1 MDKISRLY
9 FKSCKELNLNPVKM
23 PEIDGFRFILGKQLY
38 YFRSGQTPFNNA
50 SACSIS
56 SNKFSTNLVLHNH
69 QIPVPK
75 AFGITY
81 KEFKKGLLDLS
92 DMHFPVVIKPNWGS
106 CSGIDVI
113 CNIESLDALLEILPP
128 HLKKHHSMSIE
139 EFQGGLRSYRV
150 LVFAGCVIG
159 LVERIPAHVVG
170 DGQHTIT
177 QLIDLENEKRR
188 LLRKKL
194 PYGQL
199 KLNIES
205 EFIFKK
211 QGINSDYV
219 PQLDEKIPLRY
230 ICNSAA
236 GGTTISLPIND
247 ICEEN
252 KLMAIKAAKVLDLD
266 LVGFDFLCED
276 ISQPIGKTRG
286 FIIEANY
293 APDITLHELSPAGTP
308 TQVTRIILKKFIS
321 QNRFAYLLHRLQSK
335 TISFALKFLLVL
347 AVILLAG
354 HPYILK
360 ELSSF
365 TPSNLNGS
373 SFFVDSNVGK

>member
-9 FKSCKELNLNPVKM
+9 FKSCKELHLKPVKK
-23 PEIDGFRFILGKQLY
+23 PEIDGFQFTLGKKIY

-50 SACSIS
+50 SACSIA
-56 SNKFSTNLVLHNH
+56 SNKYSTNLVLHNH

-75 AFGITY
+75 AFAITY

-92 DMHFPVVIKPNWGS
+92 DMRFPVVVKPNWGS
-106 CSGIDVI
+106 CSGHDVI
-113 CNIESLDALLEILPP
+113 CNIESLDILLELLPKL
-128 HLKKHHSMSIE
+128 LKKHYSISIE
-139 EFQGGLRSYRV
+139 EFEGNLSSYRV
-150 LVFAGCVIG
+150 LVHAGNVIG
-159 LVERIPAHVVG
+159 LVERIPAHITG
-170 DGQHTIT
+170 DGKHTIE
-177 QLIDLENEKRR
+177 QLIDIENEKRR

-211 QGINSDYV
+211 RGIDKSHV

-236 GGTTISLPIND
+236 GGTTINLPIKN
-247 ICEEN
+247 ICVEN
-252 KLMAIKAAKVLDLD
+252 KLIALKAAKALDLD

-276 ISQPIGKTRG
+276 ISKPIGITRG

-308 TQVTRIILKKFIS
+308 TQVTRIILKKFIA
-321 QNRFAYLLHRLQSK
+321 QHRIAYLIMRLQSK
-335 TISFALKFLLVL
+335 PISFVLKFMLVL
-347 AVILLAG
+347 AFIIWAG
-354 HPYILK
+354 HYNILK
-360 ELSSF
+360 Q
-365 TPSNLNGS
+365 
-373 SFFVDSNVGK
+373 